1 MSFYETI
8 DRITADAGIRV
19 WAKSLEELL
28 CKSILATFNEITPIE
43 SIPQREER
51 IIQTSSELPFLLADL
66 INESIVLHEA
76 ELFVASK
83 CEPLE
88 VREDYARLKL
98 IGDKFDPQKNE
109 PKLVI
114 KAATYHDLKVE
125 KQGDLWIAEV
135 IFDI

>member
-51 IIQTSSELPFLLADL
+51 VIEVNSELPFLLADL
-66 INESIVLHEA
+66 INEAIVLHEA

-83 CEPLE
+83 
-88 VREDYARLKL
+88 
-98 IGDKFDPQKNE
+98 
-109 PKLVI
+109 
-114 KAATYHDLKVE
+114 
-125 KQGDLWIAEV
+125 
-135 IFDI
+135 